1 MSSVFSKKCGPST
14 CHLEVPANHGK
25 KLYDEAVTVLKEN
38 CQTQALESVT
48 SIKFHA
54 NTWGLSS
61 CNWFADE
68 IIPKMSLLQ
77 VLDFSDTVRF
87 QHRSDLCMG
96 IKAILFAAVDM
107 QIERLDLSDNDL
119 EHDGARAFQDFLSR
133 STSIKRIKATNCNL
147 GDKSATM
154 ILKAVKQNPKLKL
167 TDIGPSVSP
176 ARDRASST

>member
-25 KLYDEAVTVLKEN
+25 KLYDEAVSVLKES

-107 QIERLDLSDNDL
+107 QIELLDLSDNDL
-119 EHDGARAFQDFLSR
+119 EHDGARAFQDFL
-133 STSIKRIKATNCNL
+133 
-147 GDKSATM
+147 
-154 ILKAVKQNPKLKL
+154 
-167 TDIGPSVSP
+167 
-176 ARDRASST
+176 